1 MKLKIVSIGNSHGII
16 IPRTAMQLFEIKH
29 NDLYK
34 VSFSK
39 SRIILD
45 KIKIEKPNHKPSEK
59 PKEEPKQPKLRIP
72 TT

>member
-1 MKLKIVSIGNSHGII
+1 MKLRIVSIGNSHGII

-39 SRIILD
+39 NRIILG
-45 KIKIEKPNHKPSEK
+45 K
-59 PKEEPKQPKLRIP
+59 
-72 TT
+72 T